1 MQEATRE
8 LYWNISGQWIMYIL
22 FAAVVTCFAIFFYR
36 RYRLWKLGAPED
48 LSDNKKVRFFGAFK
62 EVFTQK
68 RVVKKKSSG
77 IMHLFIFWGMLFLF
91 VATALTT
98 LQDHFGIPILYGPFY
113 LYFFSLGIDLAGFVC
128 AIGIVIALVRRIAR
142 TNEHL
147 ETNTVDI
154 VWLVLLLLILLS
166 GFTTEG
172 LRIVGTNDPWALWSP
187 VGYLFALMFSGM
199 DAQALSLTHQIVW
212 WSHLVLAFSFLA
224 LFTYS
229 KMAHVLFIPGNY
241 YYRSLKP
248 AGTLEPIDFED
259 EELET
264 MGVRV
269 LEEYTWKDLL
279 DAQACIKCGRCQ
291 ENCPAYLSGKELSPM
306 HFIQNIAAQN
316 KTRGEVLLKVPE
328 DARTEEQQA
337 LLDEGVVGTV
347 ISEDAL
353 WQCTTCR
360 ACSELCPARVV
371 HPDKDIKARTYQV
384 CMESAFPPEAQQT
397 FRNLET
403 NGNPWGIGWQ
413 KRIDWTRDLDV
424 PTIEENPTAEYL
436 YYMLAQENIETLN
449 NAGVKKIV
457 TQCPH
462 CLQALSVD
470 YPQMGGNFEVLHHS
484 QLLAQLIAEGKLKP
498 GASEY
503 QQVTYHDSCY
513 LGRYH
518 GQYDA
523 PRAVLT
529 QGAQVQLNE
538 MERNES
544 KSFCCGAG
552 GGHMWL
558 EEPAGKKINHMRA
571 EQALETKADAL
582 VTACPFCLTMLSD
595 GVAFH
600 DATMPV
606 KDLAEVY
613 YEALEH

>member
-22 FAAVVTCFAIFFYR
+22 FAAVVACFAIFFYR

-98 LQDHFGIPILYGPFY
+98 LQDHFGIPLLYGPFY

-166 GFTTEG
+166 GFITEG

-337 LLDEGVVGTV
+337 L
-347 ISEDAL
+347 
-353 WQCTTCR
+353 
-360 ACSELCPARVV
+360 
-371 HPDKDIKARTYQV
+371 
-384 CMESAFPPEAQQT
+384 
-397 FRNLET
+397 
-403 NGNPWGIGWQ
+403 
-413 KRIDWTRDLDV
+413 
-424 PTIEENPTAEYL
+424 
-436 YYMLAQENIETLN
+436 
-449 NAGVKKIV
+449 
-457 TQCPH
+457 
-462 CLQALSVD
+462 
-470 YPQMGGNFEVLHHS
+470 
-484 QLLAQLIAEGKLKP
+484 
-498 GASEY
+498 
-503 QQVTYHDSCY
+503 
-513 LGRYH
+513 
-518 GQYDA
+518 
-523 PRAVLT
+523 
-529 QGAQVQLNE
+529 
-538 MERNES
+538 
-544 KSFCCGAG
+544 
-552 GGHMWL
+552 
-558 EEPAGKKINHMRA
+558 
-571 EQALETKADAL
+571 
-582 VTACPFCLTMLSD
+582 
-595 GVAFH
+595 
-600 DATMPV
+600 
-606 KDLAEVY
+606 
-613 YEALEH
+613 